1 VTRRVAAYTAY
12 AAGSG
17 LFLGIALSRGSLL
30 VAAASALFL
39 IGTLLLLTPEAAR
52 LKRGAGRRA
61 TRGKGSA

>member
-1 VTRRVAAYTAY
+1 MTRRVVAYAAY
-12 AAGSG
+12 AAGSL

-52 LKRGAGRRA
+52 LKRDAGRRA
-61 TRGKGSA
+61 TSGEGST